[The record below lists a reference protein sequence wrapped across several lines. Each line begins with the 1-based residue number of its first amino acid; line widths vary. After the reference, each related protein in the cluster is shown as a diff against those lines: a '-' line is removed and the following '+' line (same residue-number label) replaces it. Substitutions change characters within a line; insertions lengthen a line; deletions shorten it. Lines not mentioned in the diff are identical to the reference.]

1 MQRLPKLLTP
11 KQAAELLEIP
21 EATLATW
28 RCRKLRDLRFVR
40 IGRMVRYEL
49 AEIERFITI
58 NRAI

>member
-11 KQAAELLEIP
+11 KQAAIELGVTEK
-21 EATLATW
+21 TLANW
-28 RCRKLRDLRFVR
+28 RWSKLQGPRWVR